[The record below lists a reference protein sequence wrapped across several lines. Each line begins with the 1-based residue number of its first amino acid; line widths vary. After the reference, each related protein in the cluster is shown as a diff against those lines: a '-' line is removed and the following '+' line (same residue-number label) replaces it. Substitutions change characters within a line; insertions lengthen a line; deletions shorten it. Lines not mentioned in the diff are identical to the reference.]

1 MLIYKSG
8 STGETLELLGKNVKA
23 HLRTSDLYDYEWE
36 VEARKLG
43 LGTRVIAFAKKQAE
57 HTLVVDFIGNKEER
71 KRAANRLFEITER
84 DIVEKKAGKLYLGDY
99 YKECYII
106 NGKNKGVQK
115 RRNVVQMEM
124 GIYAGNSFWIKEK
137 KFSYPIFDGDESDN
151 FLEFPYDFPFDYTS
165 QQKGI
170 SVLDNDHY
178 ADANFN
184 MIIYGPVVDPIVN
197 IGGYPYKVNTTVE
210 ENEYLVIDSTKNAVT
225 RTLTDGT
232 IVSEYNN
239 RSFENS
245 VFRPVP
251 PGNHNVVWSGDF
263 GWDITLYQKRSEP
276 KW

>member
-8 STGETLELLGKNVKA
+8 SAGETLELSGKNIKA

-43 LGTRVIAFAKKQAE
+43 LGTRVIAFTKKQAE

-71 KRAANRLFEITER
+71 KRAADRLFEITER
-84 DIVEKKAGKLYLGDY
+84 DVVEKKAGKLYLGDY

-115 RRNVVQMEM
+115 RSNVVQMEM

-137 KFSYPIFDGDESDN
+137 MFSYPIFDGDESNN
-151 FLEFPYDFPFDYTS
+151 FLDFPFDFPLEFTG
-165 QQKGI
+165 QKKGI
-170 SVLDNDHY
+170 ATLNNDHY
-178 ADANFN
+178 AAADFKLT
-184 MIIYGPVVDPIVN
+184 IYGPIVN
-197 IGGYPYKVNTTVE
+197 PMINIGDYPYEVNTTIE
-210 ENEYLVIDSTKNAVT
+210 ENEYLVIDSENNTVT
-225 RTLTDGT
+225 RILANGT
-232 IVSEYNN
+232 VVNEYNN

-245 VFRPVP
+245 IFRPIP
-251 PGNHNVVWSGDF
+251 PKNHNVLWSGDF
-263 GWDITLYQKRSEP
+263 GWDITLKQKRSEP